1 MSVRKRTWTTAQGE
15 TKEAWIVDYAD
26 VNKARRQKTFLRKK
40 EADAWATTMKVEV
53 RNGVHVPDS
62 KSITVKEAGER
73 WIKTAQ
79 QDGLEP
85 FTITGYRQHLE
96 LHILPFLGSVKL
108 SQLSVSHVQELETR
122 LREGKP
128 PFDTPR
134 SAAMVRKIRS
144 SFGAILA
151 GARMPH
157 NVVRELVEQ
166 SRSQRRRQRHLED
179 RHRDKPVI
187 PTMAEIKAICEAA
200 QGRWRP
206 LLLTATFTGL
216 RASELRG
223 LEWSAVD
230 FEKGEICVCQRADRY
245 NKIGKP
251 KSEAGYRTV
260 PVPPQVLDVL
270 RQWKIE
276 CPPGPK
282 GKVLVFPN
290 GKGKIESHANIIER
304 GLIPTV
310 LRAGVADVVKDADG
324 KVVLDADAKPRMRP
338 RYTGMHDFRHF
349 FASWC
354 IGRKIDGGREL
365 PAKLVQTWLGH
376 SSIKMT
382 LDVYSHLLPRGDDVA
397 ELTEAAARIWG

>member
-1 MSVRKRTWTTAQGE
+1 MSVRKRTWVTAQGE
-15 TKEAWIVDYAD
+15 SKEAWIVDYAFNG
-26 VNKARRQKTFLRKK
+26 VRQQKTFLRKK

-73 WIKTAQ
+73 WIKAAE
-79 QDGLEP
+79 QDGLEQS
-85 FTITGYRQHLE
+85 TVVGYRQQLE
-96 LHILPFLGSVKL
+96 LHILPYLGPVKL
-108 SQLSVSHVQELETR
+108 SQLSVSHVQDLETR
-122 LREGKP
+122 LREGKA
-128 PFDTPR
+128 PFDKPR
-134 SAAMVRKIRS
+134 SAAMVRRTRFS
-144 SFGAILA
+144 LGAILA
-151 GARMPH
+151 AARMPH
-157 NVVRELVEQ
+157 NVVRELAEQ
-166 SRSQRRRQRHLED
+166 SKSQRRRQHHLD
-179 RHRDKPVI
+179 GHHRDEIEI

-223 LEWSAVD
+223 LEWSAVN
-230 FEKGEICVCQRADRY
+230 FEKGEISVRQRADRY
-245 NKIGKP
+245 NKIGSP
-251 KSEAGYRTV
+251 KSAADYRTV
-260 PVPPQVLDVL
+260 PVPPQVLDAL
-270 RQWKIE
+270 RRWRME
-276 CPPGPK
+276 CPPGPN

-290 GKGKIESHANIIER
+290 TRGKIESHANIIER

-310 LRAGVADVVKDADG
+310 LRAGVADVIKDADG
-324 KVVLDADAKPRMRP
+324 KVVLDDDGKPQMRP
-338 RYTGMHDFRHF
+338 RYTGMHVFRHF

-382 LDVYSHLLPRGDDVA
+382 LDVYGHLLPRGDDVA
-397 ELTEAAARIWG
+397 ELAEAAARIWV

>member
-1 MSVRKRTWTTAQGE
+1 MSVRKRTWTTAKGE
-15 TKEAWIVDYAD
+15 SKEVWIVDYA
-26 VNKARRQKTFLRKK
+26 VNHVRHQKTFHRKK

-73 WIKTAQ
+73 WIKAAQ

-85 FTITGYRQHLE
+85 ATVVGYRQHLE
-96 LHILPFLGSVKL
+96 LHILPYLGSVKL

-122 LREGKP
+122 LREGKA

-134 SAAMVRKIRS
+134 SAAMVRKVRS
-144 SFGAILA
+144 SLGSILV

-166 SRSQRRRQRHLED
+166 SRSQHRRQRLLED
-179 RHRDKPVI
+179 RHRDEIVI

-200 QGRWRP
+200 RGRWRP
-206 LLLTATFTGL
+206 LFLTATFTGL
-216 RASELRG
+216 RSSELRG
-223 LEWSAVD
+223 LEWSDVD
-230 FEKGEICVCQRADRY
+230 FQKGEIRVRQRADRY

-251 KSEAGYRTV
+251 KSAAGYRTV

-290 GKGKIESHANIIER
+290 GKGKIQ
-304 GLIPTV
+304 P
-310 LRAGVADVVKDADG
+310 
-324 KVVLDADAKPRMRP
+324 PR
-338 RYTGMHDFRHF
+338 
-349 FASWC
+349 
-354 IGRKIDGGREL
+354 
-365 PAKLVQTWLGH
+365 
-376 SSIKMT
+376 
-382 LDVYSHLLPRGDDVA
+382 
-397 ELTEAAARIWG
+397 

>member
-1 MSVRKRTWTTAQGE
+1 MSVRKRTWTTAQGDP
-15 TKEAWIVDYAD
+15 KEAWIVDYV
-26 VNKARRQKTFLRKK
+26 VNHVRHQKTFLRKK

-73 WIKTAQ
+73 WIKAAQ
-79 QDGLEP
+79 HDGLER
-85 FTITGYRQHLE
+85 FTIKGYRQHLE
-96 LHILPFLGSVKL
+96 LHILPYLGSVKL

-128 PFDTPR
+128 PFDKPR
-134 SAAMVRKIRS
+134 SAIMVRKVRASLS
-144 SFGAILA
+144 SILV

-157 NVVRELVEQ
+157 NVVRELTEQ

-179 RHRDKPVI
+179 RHRDEIVI

-216 RASELRG
+216 RSSELRG
-223 LEWSAVD
+223 LEWSDVD
-230 FEKGEICVCQRADRY
+230 FRKGEIRVRQRADRY
-245 NKIGKP
+245 NSIGKP
-251 KSEAGYRTV
+251 KSAAGSRTV

-310 LRAGVADVVKDADG
+310 LRAGVADVVKDTDG
-324 KVVLDADAKPRMRP
+324 KVMLGDDGEPQMCP
-338 RYTGMHDFRHF
+338 RYTGMHVFRHF

-376 SSIKMT
+376 SSIKVT
-382 LDVYSHLLPRGDDVA
+382 LDVYGHLLPRGDDVA
-397 ELTEAAARIWG
+397 ELAAATARIWG